1 MFLEDAHLCPCLRY
15 LYIMTEEHGSDTYM
29 SVVGFSGGR
38 AMACCAKDLG
48 STPAYI
54 YIFLC
59 LSKP

>member
-1 MFLEDAHLCPCLRY
+1 MSLFKIFVRNDRRTREC
-15 LYIMTEEHGSDTYM
+15 YIRV
-29 SVVGFSGGR
+29 SVVRFVGGR
-38 AMACCAKDLG
+38 GMARCAEDLG